1 VKYQNQD
8 DANGVSFSPL
18 ALQRWL
24 QVTLPLTALT
34 LLVAWSTYKLYD
46 TSRSGMTTLE
56 RLKDIVDGAKFQFV
70 AATDKTGA
78 QMVAQGSMAVDNPSA
93 KGFAWPGF
101 WTDLFKP
108 GRAHTRWPRQDD
120 PALPVH
126 ELTTVKS
133 DP

>member
-8 DANGVSFSPL
+8 DANGMSYSPL

-56 RLKDIVDGAKFQFV
+56 RMKDIVDGAKFRFV
-70 AATDKTGA
+70 AATDKTGC
-78 QMVAQGSMAVDNPSA
+78 QMVAQGSMAVNSPSA
-93 KGFAWPGF
+93 RI
-101 WTDLFKP
+101 WTGLFKP
-108 GRAHTRWPRQDD
+108 GRAHTRWPRQNDS
-120 PALPVH
+120 ALPIH

>member
-1 VKYQNQD
+1 
-8 DANGVSFSPL
+8 
-18 ALQRWL
+18 
-24 QVTLPLTALT
+24 
-34 LLVAWSTYKLYD
+34 
-46 TSRSGMTTLE
+46 MTTLE

-78 QMVAQGSMAVDNPSA
+78 QMVAQGSMAVDSPSA